1 LIITIQLG
9 RHAGFIVKIWIWHIT
24 EKRFGNM
31 RLKQIGVSL
40 LLILGAAHAFADSGG
55 YRREGRDTVR
65 AFYLQSSSVT
75 RGDQRGE
82 PRVPRQ
88 PDGSRGRESG
98 LPDSSGSSQAESG
111 PPPDNKSKQGRL
123 TQEEKRALR
132 RQIDEAGHDIYVPK
146 R

>member
-1 LIITIQLG
+1 M
-9 RHAGFIVKIWIWHIT
+9 T
-24 EKRFGNM
+24 EKRFVIM
-31 RLKQIGVSL
+31 RLKQIGASL

-65 AFYLQSSSVT
+65 AFYLQSSSVA

-98 LPDSSGSSQAESG
+98 LPDSSGSSQAEPG